1 MLLALM
7 PLRPILGEYLRASKL
22 SLAAIILAIAIGSTL
37 SVFAPYFFSRQLDDL
52 RPAGSELRWATAFG
66 IYAVSLGLLVIF
78 QRGTQYLAVIQSERL
93 SYFLSRQF
101 FARLIRKTPDFFIK
115 YNPTE
120 IQSAQAQGSQS
131 VAALV
136 QIAFSALLPGLGTF
150 ILTLALL
157 GSVIDAEIIL
167 IVCIYGVV
175 FLTLVMLA
183 NRICRPFMERAIN
196 TAQENARFVGNALFM
211 IEPLRYSGSS
221 AWMKDQFARSAETV
235 FSNWRAY
242 ALRRIVFVCTIGVA
256 TAVQFAVTFYL
267 LLPRY
272 QEGALSVGDLVL
284 FNTLLFQL
292 NIPFE
297 LLGQSIDETIRAL
310 VRMNPIAKMWA
321 EAEVGNIVDTGTDAV
336 SAHNGVVQVENVSYQ
351 YDNGRGANRISF
363 SAEKGR
369 VTFITGESGSG
380 KSTLFKML
388 LKAIEPQTGQILVD
402 GKSLASISRETWFG
416 QIGVVP
422 QEVAMLND
430 TVRSNIVLGRIFD
443 ETRLI
448 KATRRAAIYDRILEF
463 PEGFDTRMGERGM
476 KLSGGE
482 KQRIAIARAIYSE
495 PALLLLDEASS
506 ALDEQTEAEIMQQL
520 RNIGDDMTIIAITH
534 RHSTIQARDAVVELQ
549 K

>member
-1 MLLALM
+1 MSRLDRNIEKESIAFPLIPIVGNLDVKSVHNQFADARNEYATCPNATSSDFGRVSTRFKAVISRYYSSHRYWIDAISFCALF
-7 PLRPILGEYLRASKL
+7 L
-22 SLAAIILAIAIGSTL
+22 
-37 SVFAPYFFSRQLDDL
+37 SRQLDDL

-284 FNTLLFQL
+284 FNTLL
-292 NIPFE
+292 
-297 LLGQSIDETIRAL
+297 
-310 VRMNPIAKMWA
+310 
-321 EAEVGNIVDTGTDAV
+321 
-336 SAHNGVVQVENVSYQ
+336 
-351 YDNGRGANRISF
+351 
-363 SAEKGR
+363 
-369 VTFITGESGSG
+369 
-380 KSTLFKML
+380 
-388 LKAIEPQTGQILVD
+388 
-402 GKSLASISRETWFG
+402 
-416 QIGVVP
+416 
-422 QEVAMLND
+422 
-430 TVRSNIVLGRIFD
+430 
-443 ETRLI
+443 
-448 KATRRAAIYDRILEF
+448 
-463 PEGFDTRMGERGM
+463 
-476 KLSGGE
+476 
-482 KQRIAIARAIYSE
+482 
-495 PALLLLDEASS
+495 SS
-506 ALDEQTEAEIMQQL
+506 
-520 RNIGDDMTIIAITH
+520 
-534 RHSTIQARDAVVELQ
+534 
-549 K
+549 